1 MYIGTMFI
9 QVKQNTKNPEAGSWH
24 QCTQIYTVVIG
35 YPRSF
40 LIWVIKF
47 IRGSS
52 PLKRQSSPKK
62 RIHTWN
68 FQIYITNC
76 LLGLVM
82 TNNCY
87 TRAAFSKA
95 STHERSPTEQQ
106 KMTSEILLS
115 RRTFAGARFAERS
128 TGDTPEHS
136 AYNHH

>member
-1 MYIGTMFI
+1 MNVVKLCWRLTFLYNDFKTVTKGKVHSYMYIGTMFI
-9 QVKQNTKNPEAGSWH
+9 QVKQSTKNPEAGSWH

-95 STHERSPTEQQ
+95 STHERSPTEQ
-106 KMTSEILLS
+106 
-115 RRTFAGARFAERS
+115 
-128 TGDTPEHS
+128 
-136 AYNHH
+136 